1 MNDSEG
7 NRKKLNVDLSE
18 LVFAMEMGDNMERS
32 GYLDTETGRIIDMP
46 DDIMCGV
53 EEGRTVSL
61 VVDWDEEL
69 AEVAQKI
76 LSDEANRFLLIPRRE
91 SHEGYEVMVSF
102 AGTVVDP
109 KIDEKLKIALDGKG
123 AFRRFRNVLDQHPNE
138 LERWYKFK
146 DDYMKD
152 EAVQWLLDNGI
163 EPV

>member
-1 MNDSEG
+1 MNNSEG
-7 NRKKLNVDLSE
+7 KRKKLKVDLGE
-18 LVFAMEMGDNMERS
+18 LVFAMEMGDNRERS
-32 GYLDTETGRIIDMP
+32 GYLDTETGGIIDMP
-46 DDIMCGV
+46 DDIMRGV

-69 AEVAQKI
+69 AETADKI
-76 LSDEANRFLLIPRRE
+76 LSDETNRFLLIPRRE

-102 AGTVVDP
+102 SGTVEDR
-109 KIDEKLKIALDGKG
+109 KLNEKLKIALDGKG
-123 AFRRFRNVLDQHPNE
+123 AFRRFRNVLNDHPDE